1 MEFADQW
8 LWLIFIVVGLLL
20 ATLELLG
27 GVVTELDMVFVG
39 SAFGLGGLI
48 GWPFGSWPPVVI
60 ATGVICL
67 AYVAAGRRYVKRWV
81 QVRETK
87 TNVDAIVGSQ
97 GIVLTSIRRSAPGRV
112 RIGGQEWRATADG
125 DIEEGAEIVVTAIRG
140 VTVVVSGVQGGNG
153 E

>member
-8 LWLIFIVVGLLL
+8 LWLIFIAIGLLL

-48 GWPFGSWPPVVI
+48 GWPFGSWPPVVV
-60 ATGVICL
+60 ATGIICL
-67 AYVAAGRRYVKRWV
+67 AYVAVGRRYVKRWV

-97 GIVLTSIRRSAPGRV
+97 GIVLASISRSEPGRV
-112 RIGGQEWRATADG
+112 RIGGHEWRATADE
-125 DIEEGAEIVVTAIRG
+125 DIEEGAEVVVTAVRG
-140 VTVVVSGVQGGNG
+140 VTVVVNRGEGGNG